1 MMMARA
7 WLETEMVARQRPLQK
22 ALINM
27 TADEMR
33 LAVLARAKVTALVA
47 LAEQASEAKAA
58 RRRLPSE
65 HSSASLAKE
74 VAWLRGG
81 TVATEEARCETM
93 ARPGVV
99 MGEQELQGLAN
110 VRSLCVQ
117 VGARSG

>member
-1 MMMARA
+1 
-7 WLETEMVARQRPLQK
+7 MVARQRPLQK

-47 LAEQASEAKAA
+47 LAEQASEAEA